1 MRAIKF
7 FSAAIAMAFAMNAS
21 AKTFD
26 DGNFTVNE
34 NFGSIASVGGF
45 GLGVGY
51 QTEVYSNQWLTL
63 NWDVLHFEWDAPF
76 NSPGD
81 WNQLD
86 FKTGVRAFSPSFA
99 GDHLRAY
106 TNLDLG
112 YVLGLAKGPFVS
124 SAFGL
129 TWGAGIQ
136 YNEKWSLG
144 YTLQY
149 ETAGKSKNHFA
160 TITYIF

>member
-1 MRAIKF
+1 MDRA
-7 FSAAIAMAFAMNAS
+7 FSSQMLQATPDIVPEPFDTACLQGYVFNHFKKSDIVDYVGNYETGDLGDS
-21 AKTFD
+21 A
-26 DGNFTVNE
+26 G
-34 NFGSIASVGGF
+34 
-45 GLGVGY
+45 
-51 QTEVYSNQWLTL
+51 TL
-63 NWDVLHFEWDAPF
+63 QPF

-106 TNLDLG
+106 TNLDMG

-160 TITYIF
+160 TIAYTF